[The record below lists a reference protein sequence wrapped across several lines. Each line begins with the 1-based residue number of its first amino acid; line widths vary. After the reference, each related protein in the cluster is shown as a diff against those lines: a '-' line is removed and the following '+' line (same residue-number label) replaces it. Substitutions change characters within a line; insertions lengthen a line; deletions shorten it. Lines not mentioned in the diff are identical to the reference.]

1 MKNLKKVS
9 REQLKQV
16 NGGSGTPRCKIG
28 FIYRCDAIGV
38 CDELSGLEDC
48 LCGCKPVIPNP

>member
-16 NGGSGTPRCKIG
+16 KGGGAPRCKVG
-28 FIYRCDAIGV
+28 FIYRCDSVGV
-38 CDELSGLEDC
+38 CDELTGLEDC
-48 LCGCKPVIPNP
+48 LCGCKPVVDLP